1 MKLASITF
9 SKVLDLLRVAS
20 VTTQL
25 SHSDVQRIMASFAE
39 ANVVNLDVT
48 VRQLVESAQRGLP
61 TGGEDLSPRVLCC
74 NEYFLVTGIVAAP
87 IDEARAAAG
96 EVRGALG

>member
-1 MKLASITF
+1 M
-9 SKVLDLLRVAS
+9 
-20 VTTQL
+20 TTQL
-25 SHSDVQRIMASFAE
+25 SHSYVQRIMASFAE
-39 ANVVNLDVT
+39 ANIINLDVP

-61 TGGEDLSPRVLCC
+61 TGGEDLSLHVLCC

>member
-1 MKLASITF
+1 
-9 SKVLDLLRVAS
+9 VA
-20 VTTQL
+20 TQL
-25 SHSDVQRIMASFAE
+25 SHTDVQRMMASFAE
-39 ANVVNLDVT
+39 GKIVNLDVP

-61 TGGEDLSPRVLCC
+61 TGGEDLSLHVLCC

-87 IDEARAAAG
+87 IDEVRAAAG